1 MWPGTFLNIADGQRD
16 RAAAYAEWE
25 ARTGPQWTTLLG
37 ARYERVQTNTGD
49 VRGYSTAAGAPGSQA
64 ADAARFNALDRERND
79 DNWDLTALLRHL
91 QRQPGHRGRRRAQG
105 ALAEPLRALRVV
117 DLADGGDDEQLR
129 RRRQRLRRQP

>member
-79 DNWDLTALLRHL
+79 DNWDLTALLRHTSSASPTFTCVSKKL
-91 QRQPGHRGRRRAQG
+91 ACSAAITMSLSATKCWQRAAPSAKSIT
-105 ALAEPLRALRVV
+105 
-117 DLADGGDDEQLR
+117 
-129 RRRQRLRRQP
+129 